1 MEIYA
6 GDGQQTTGLLWGKD
20 MYCGYG
26 MEVPQPHGISRG
38 SSLSLLMSLLPAD
51 VPVTSAVPTTLP
63 GAHRVHDSCCRLSSA
78 SQTPPGSRALPKAI
92 LMCAAAKG
100 HVAQALVTLDTQQ
113 QCSLGAEG
121 QKGNCWGSIRLR
133 ILSVFLDITAS
144 IFIPSEAKKTERG
157 DSGKPDLKQVTPACI
172 SHLAKPHQKDA
183 GVLSSREFP
192 TPCSSFWHQK
202 APAQPGGS
210 LPPHFSPHSVPW
222 AAPRAG

>member
-1 MEIYA
+1 MLEMDSRPQGCYGERICTA
-6 GDGQQTTGLLWGKD
+6 VMAWRCPSPMAFPGVAPSPCSCHCCLQT
-20 MYCGYG
+20 
-26 MEVPQPHGISRG
+26 
-38 SSLSLLMSLLPAD
+38 SLSLALCPQA
-51 VPVTSAVPTTLP
+51 LP

-121 QKGNCWGSIRLR
+121 QKGNCWGTIRLR

-183 GVLSSREFP
+183 GVLSSRDFP